1 MLEDNFEKKLNKALN
16 MCKHRNVRD
25 TFDKIYPF
33 TTENIAGYLPL
44 FDLKDKSLF
53 TVGSSGDQIFN
64 SILLE
69 SKNVTVFDICPFVKE
84 YYYLKKAGIES
95 FSREEF
101 LKFFCYR
108 GSLIDNRKAFD
119 KNLFNSLKNNLKNDD
134 YESFLFW
141 DKLFSEYNGLKIRAR
156 LFKDDEYS
164 EASICKINEYLKD
177 DVSYEKL
184 RNNLN
189 KTLVTLKSS
198 NVFVDDIID
207 NYDNVF
213 LSNLCAY
220 YSSEEL
226 VSLFYKFLPLLN
238 DDGKILICYLY
249 YAFDKSGRLAR
260 LLQAFNNISEN
271 ISYNYF
277 DGINS
282 ILYGFD
288 SIKDSA
294 LVYKKVLKKR

>member
-1 MLEDNFEKKLNKALN
+1 MEDNFEKKLNKALN
-16 MCKHRNVRD
+16 MCKHRYLLD

-44 FDLKDKSLF
+44 FDMKDKSLL
-53 TVGSSGDQIFN
+53 TVGSSCDQAFN
-64 SILLE
+64 GILLE

-84 YYYLKKAGIES
+84 YYYLKKAGIEN

-101 LKFFCYR
+101 LKFFCYK

-119 KNLFNSLKNNLKNDD
+119 KDLFNSLKNSLKNND

-164 EASICKINEYLKD
+164 ERSICKINEYLKD
-177 DVSYEKL
+177 DVNYEKL
-184 RNNLN
+184 RNNLD
-189 KTLVTLKSS
+189 KTSVVLKSS
-198 NVFVDDIID
+198 NVFSDNIID

-220 YSSEEL
+220 YSSEVL
-226 VSLFYKFLPLLN
+226 IDLIYKLIPVLN
-238 DDGKILICYLY
+238 DEGKILMCYLY
-249 YAFDKSGRLAR
+249 YAFDKSGRLAK
-260 LLQAFNNISEN
+260 LLQALNNFSEN

-277 DGINS
+277 DGVNN

-288 SIKDSA
+288 SIKDTA